1 MRDALAIGRAAAS
14 AAVVVLSCAAT
25 AGAQPADSARA
36 QADALFREGQQ
47 LLTAGHLEPAC
58 AKLEESERLDPKIG
72 RLLNV
77 AYCHEKQGRIATA
90 WHEYDQAAAMAV
102 QAHQA
107 EREKFARGHAA
118 ALAKKLAFLHL
129 SWDSPP
135 DGAQIS
141 IDDKPLARD
150 QWAIPFAVDPGTH
163 TITAQAPGY
172 KTHMQSVTITGTGET
187 RAQVEPLQKEE
198 AAPATAAAPAP
209 APAAPPPA
217 APEPAAA
224 PASAPAPE
232 AEAPAEHGSSRAPA
246 WIVGGL
252 GVAALGVGVGFGLDA
267 MSLKSKADGHCPN
280 RQCDATGLSDISDAK
295 TAALVSTIGLVAG
308 VVGVGAGTWLFFRA
322 SSSQSS
328 RPSPGGP
335 ASASVAPF
343 VAADRAGLAVQG
355 AW

>member
-1 MRDALAIGRAAAS
+1 MRDPFAIGRAAAS
-14 AAVVVLSCAAT
+14 AAAVVLLCAAR
-25 AGAQPADSARA
+25 AGAQPADSVRA

-47 LLTAGHLEPAC
+47 LLAAGQLATAC

-90 WHEYDQAAAMAV
+90 WHEYDQAAAMAI

-118 ALAKKLAFLHL
+118 ALAKRLSFLRL
-129 SWDSPP
+129 DLGALP
-135 DGAQIS
+135 DGAQLS

-187 RAQVEPLQKEE
+187 RAQVEPLEKDESAAA
-198 AAPATAAAPAP
+198 AAPAAAPAP
-209 APAAPPPA
+209 APAPPA

-224 PASAPAPE
+224 PQPAAAPE
-232 AEAPAEHGSSRAPA
+232 AEAPAAHGSSRTLA
-246 WIVGGL
+246 WIVGGV
-252 GVAALGVGVGFGLDA
+252 GVAALGVGVGFGIDA

-280 RQCDATGLSDISDAK
+280 RQCDPTGLSDISDAK
-295 TAALVSTIGLVAG
+295 TAALVSTIGLAAG
-308 VVGVGAGTWLFFRA
+308 VVGIGAGAWLFFRA
-322 SSSQSS
+322 SSS
-328 RPSPGGP
+328 PSAARAG
-335 ASASVAPF
+335 VAPF
-343 VAADRAGLAVQG
+343 VAADRAGVAVQG
-355 AW
+355 AG